1 MNLHSVTNLETN
13 FVMGRVMKKEANPF
27 EWEFKLWV
35 MLEQAH
41 AAVFAAREQDL
52 AQYKLSPMKAAALYI
67 IQSIGTEATPAE
79 IARWIL
85 RKPHTVS
92 GLLDRMEKDG
102 LITKTKNLP
111 KKNLVRVT
119 ITEKGK
125 RALRQSFKRESLGR
139 TFAAVPASERS
150 KLYTQLE
157 KIRNKGIK
165 LSGFPKP
172 PYPA

>member
-1 MNLHSVTNLETN
+1 
-13 FVMGRVMKKEANPF
+13 MKESTTY
-27 EWEFKLWV
+27 EQEFKLWV
-35 MLEQAH
+35 MLEQAQS
-41 AAVFAAREQDL
+41 AVFAAREKEL
-52 AQYKLSPMKAAALYI
+52 TQYGTSPMKAAVLFI
-67 IQSIGTEATPAE
+67 VQSIGKEATPAE

-85 RKPHTVS
+85 RKSHTVS

-125 RALRQSFKRESLGR
+125 KALRNSMKRESIRR
-139 TFAAVPASERS
+139 TFAAIPEKDREQLYAQLM
-150 KLYTQLE
+150 KL
-157 KIRNKGIK
+157 RDKGLK

-172 PYPA
+172 PYPKSL